1 MILYTL
7 LALLFVLLDQ
17 ISKYIAILTLKGGG
31 GIPFIPHIMEF
42 LYVENRGIAFGMLQ
56 GKSHFII
63 PLTIVILAVC
73 IYFLIYYLKK
83 SKHLPSI
90 ALTFII
96 GGAIGNLID
105 KLRLGY
111 VVDFLHT
118 TFIEFPVF
126 NLADVFVCVG
136 AGLFAMFILFF
147 DKEEKNENN
156 K

>member
-1 MILYTL
+1 MILYNL

-17 ISKYIAILTLKGGG
+17 ISKYIAILTLKGGD
-31 GIPFIPHIMEF
+31 GISFIPHIMEF

-73 IYFLIYYLKK
+73 IYFLIYYIKK

-118 TFIEFPVF
+118 TFMEFPVF

>member
-7 LALLFVLLDQ
+7 LALLFVFSDQ
-17 ISKYIAILTLKGGG
+17 ITKFFAVSLLKGTS

-42 LYVENRGIAFGMLQ
+42 LYVENRGIAFGMFQ

-73 IYFLIYYLKK
+73 IYFLVYYLKK

-118 TFIEFPVF
+118 TFMEFPVF
-126 NLADVFVCVG
+126 NLADVFICVG
-136 AGLFAMFILFF
+136 AGLFAIFILFF